1 MTESFSALAR
11 YYERHFRTAD
21 ELPPKLYVTRL
32 ESGSVTAE
40 IAPYAMLL
48 GSAIYTL
55 DASIIVSDFS
65 KRLRNGITAF
75 SNPPTAGAPSS
86 GSPPLPSRED
96 AEDMKAF
103 IRPLTGKRGASLS
116 IRHARIEKTDGA
128 RSTVVE
134 YAFDEAEINR
144 AAINIDNQ
152 LGGDMVDDVAPPDAR
167 QDTGIKT
174 EVMLFFEQANRRPGK
189 ERGRTGDKGIIP
201 NVCDKALPVYFR
213 KSFQILKEQMIQGDL
228 NPLTD
233 TAFIVDVHVQQVNG
247 EPRAYIVTAVHDV
260 MQIGDES

>member
-1 MTESFSALAR
+1 
-11 YYERHFRTAD
+11 
-21 ELPPKLYVTRL
+21 
-32 ESGSVTAE
+32 
-40 IAPYAMLL
+40 
-48 GSAIYTL
+48 
-55 DASIIVSDFS
+55 
-65 KRLRNGITAF
+65 
-75 SNPPTAGAPSS
+75 
-86 GSPPLPSRED
+86 
-96 AEDMKAF
+96 MKAF

-152 LGGDMVDDVAPPDAR
+152 LGGYMVDDVAPPDAR

-174 EVMLFFEQANRRPGK
+174 EVMLFFEQASRRPGK